1 MNTATTAMILTLLL
15 CAITAQGIPLP
26 GIQGR
31 CRCPQTRSNF
41 INPRLIKNLKYI
53 PKGPHCE
60 TVEIIVTKV
69 TGEKVC
75 VSPDAQWV
83 KIIIKAKKGA
93 KPGNQVLKP
102 Q

>member
-15 CAITAQGIPLP
+15 CAITAQEFTFHGFVFKTPP
-26 GIQGR
+26 FVH
-31 CRCPQTRSNF
+31 S
-41 INPRLIKNLKYI
+41 
-53 PKGPHCE
+53 
-60 TVEIIVTKV
+60 VTKV